1 MYGPFLKPVAFDSL
15 PEAGDPAAAVK
26 ALFPPAPS
34 GSIVTVHRLGRLVA
48 GARRPRPVMVKFCTV
63 QAKHLAFKNK
73 KEVAAKSKIF
83 MDDDLTEK
91 QRTNRKNQLPAF
103 VRLKEAGMRPFWRGD
118 ELMQVT
124 REGVREFR
132 QGDNPAPAPA

>member
-1 MYGPFLKPVAFDSL
+1 
-15 PEAGDPAAAVK
+15 
-26 ALFPPAPS
+26 
-34 GSIVTVHRLGRLVA
+34 
-48 GARRPRPVMVKFCTV
+48 MVKFSTV

-91 QRTNRKNQLPAF
+91 QRTNRKNQLPTF

-118 ELMQVT
+118 KLMQVT

-132 QGDNPAPAPA
+132 RGDNPAPAPA